1 MNSHIEMM
9 KNDAHAD
16 EFLKQIFPDFR
27 KHWLPDPENVKGDMQ
42 QASQS
47 IGGGANDA
55 FLMLES

>member
-27 KHWLPDPENVKGDMQ
+27 KHWLPDPENV
-42 QASQS
+42 
-47 IGGGANDA
+47 NFRN
-55 FLMLES
+55 FLQLYLDESYIS